1 MEAVTGEGVY
11 IGFGKRAAGLVILDA
26 VSKDLILVLI
36 FRDVPVNPI
45 FSLQIVL
52 VLILAQVDQS

>member
-1 MEAVTGEGVY
+1 
-11 IGFGKRAAGLVILDA
+11 LVILDA